1 MFSLRSAA
9 PTILA
14 IVLSLSVVSP
24 TRAESAAAPSS
35 DRPNFVLIIADDIGF
50 RDLGCYGSVNARTP
64 RLDELAKESL
74 RLTNA
79 FLTASSC
86 SPSRASIIT
95 GRYPHNNGP
104 ASELHKP
111 IAWHLPSVTGVL
123 REHGYYTA
131 LSGKNHMSW
140 SPAPQD
146 AVSPPAAFDQ
156 IDNGVDR
163 DPATKN
169 SGGHAK
175 WVNAIESRPADQP
188 FMLWLASFDAH
199 RNWEADGQWD
209 ESTYGPRHR
218 GKDLE
223 LPPAFV
229 DTPSTRKDFA
239 SYLNEVTRFDHY
251 VGEVID
257 ELKSEDLWNNTYLF
271 VLSDNGRP
279 FPRGKTRLNDDGMQT
294 FLFLSGP
301 KRMSLATVSDSLVS
315 VIDIAPTIL
324 ELAGVEQPDT
334 FQGRSLVPLYSDAH
348 ATIRPYA
355 FSEHNWHDYEALGRA
370 VRDKRYLYI
379 QNERP
384 RLASQGPADSVR
396 SPTHQDLRRASE
408 KGQALTAAQSDV
420 LRAPRPARE
429 LYDRQTDPIQTIDR
443 FGDPQYA
450 PIRARLAAALQRWR
464 DETGDSTPDQIT
476 RDTFDRDTGVALQL
490 NKRQRAEINHPPPG
504 HDRNATDIN
513 AEGIDRFVN
522 PKLSRE
528 TNATES

>member
-1 MFSLRSAA
+1 MFSLHAAA
-9 PTILA
+9 PAILA
-14 IVLSLSVVSP
+14 TVLSLHLVSP
-24 TRAESAAAPSS
+24 ARAESADASPS

-64 RLDELAKESL
+64 RLDALSGESL

-111 IAWHLPSVTGVL
+111 IPWHLPSVTGVL
-123 REHGYYTA
+123 REDGYYTA

-140 SPAPQD
+140 TQTPRD
-146 AVSPPAAFDQ
+146 TVSPPAAFDK
-156 IDNGVDR
+156 IDNGADKNAV
-163 DPATKN
+163 PKN
-169 SGGHAK
+169 SGGHAN
-175 WVNAIESRPADQP
+175 WVKAVQNRPIDQP

-199 RNWEADGQWD
+199 RNWDADGQWD
-209 ESTYGPRHR
+209 DSKYGPRHR
-218 GKDLE
+218 GEDLE

-229 DTPSTRKDFA
+229 DTPQTRKDFA

-279 FPRGKTRLNDDGMQT
+279 FPRGKTRLYDDGMQT
-294 FLFLSGP
+294 FLFLTGP
-301 KRMSLATVSDSLVS
+301 KVTSPGTVSDSLVS
-315 VIDIAPTIL
+315 VIDIAPTIV
-324 ELAGVEQPDT
+324 ELAGVEQPKT
-334 FQGRSLVPLYSDAH
+334 FQGRSFVPLYTDAH

-384 RLASQGPADSVR
+384 LLASQGPADSVR

-408 KGQALTAAQSDV
+408 NGGTLTAAQADV
-420 LRAPRPARE
+420 LRAPRPAQE
-429 LYDRQTDPIQTIDR
+429 LYDRQTDPYQTNNLI
-443 FGDPQYA
+443 GVPEYA
-450 PIRARLAAALQRWR
+450 STRTRLAAALQKWR

-476 RDTFDRDTGVALQL
+476 RDTFDRDTGVALKL
-490 NKRQRAEINHPPPG
+490 NKQQRSEINHPPPG
-504 HDRNATDIN
+504 HDRNATHVN
-513 AEGIDRFVN
+513 AEGI
-522 PKLSRE
+522 
-528 TNATES
+528 